1 MALLLVTLAGIGLVL
16 ACYFPMLSNPNGYL
30 FSSQGDGLKNYF
42 TYAYHIK
49 NDSTVSEME
58 GMNFPY
64 GENFLYTDGHPVLS
78 SSFQAL
84 NRTFPW
90 VSEYSVAMLNVFM
103 LLAIVLTFPVLY
115 ILLKK
120 FKIDSWLAI
129 IFAIAIGL
137 LAPQVFRLQGH
148 LALSYSVAIPI
159 SWIFY
164 INFKESNRKW
174 LWLVVLLLNAL
185 FWLFIHAYLGVMIV
199 FFLVLLSLF
208 EKKWLAIVSLIL
220 PIILFFA
227 VLKSTDIHHNR
238 NTDALGFFLYNAELD
253 DVFLPN
259 SGPVKNVI
267 QNTFSVQLHQQWEA
281 FSYVG
286 FGFALLSVFTL
297 LFSLKSRLYGDK
309 KWPAFFDNKSLN
321 LALLAAIFVLLFAMG
336 LPFKWMPSLLDYL
349 NPVKAFRATGRFAWV
364 FFFVF
369 SVFSVFVL
377 QKILNSASQKVR
389 NVALIIASCIALIH
403 FIEGFQTHKNIG
415 SVISSQ
421 SNVFNRNIL
430 SDEYKNG
437 LDVIEKKKYKTMI
450 ALPFFHGSSEAF
462 SRPLFT
468 EIFQHAVVIS
478 YHSGVPMMNANLTR
492 MDMTESKNVIQ
503 ILSPDFYAKPIE
515 SKLNK
520 DDLVIILCSTEP
532 ITKYEQALKNK
543 SKIIFSGEHFDLLEI
558 TWGEI
563 FESTANAELERYM
576 SRDQNTH
583 GLYSNAYWQD
593 EIQYGNKKGDW
604 VINEI
609 PSGTLKSGEAYTA
622 SVWIGNKHQGD
633 LNNYYRLIAEEFSS
647 AGTLLK
653 STEILA
659 EQSQVIDGDWSLLEC
674 GFGVLDSNSSIKI
687 LLRGKSEDDHNVII
701 RDFLI
706 YQNGVNFY
714 RLNDDNDILFF
725 NNQAI
730 PPR

>member
-1 MALLLVTLAGIGLVL
+1 
-16 ACYFPMLSNPNGYL
+16 MLSNPNGYL
-30 FSSQGDGLKNYF
+30 FSNQGDGLKNYY
-42 TYAYHIK
+42 TYAYHVK
-49 NDSTVSEME
+49 HDSTFYEME

-84 NRTFPW
+84 NAAFPAIG
-90 VSEYSVAMLNVFM
+90 EYSVAVLNVLM
-103 LLAIVLTFPVLY
+103 LLSIVFTFPLIY
-115 ILLKK
+115 ILLRK
-120 FKIDSWLAI
+120 FQIDSWLAI

-137 LAPQVFRLQGH
+137 LAPQIFRLQGH
-148 LALSYSVAIPI
+148 LALSFSVAIPM

-164 INFKESNRKW
+164 INFIESNRKW
-174 LWLVVLLLNAL
+174 VWLIVLFVNAL

-199 FFLVLLSLF
+199 FFLVVLSLF
-208 EKKWLAIVSLIL
+208 EKKWLAIVSLCL
-220 PIILFFA
+220 PIVLFFA
-227 VLKSTDIHHNR
+227 VLKSTDIHPNR

-286 FGFALLSVFTL
+286 FGFSLLSVFVL
-297 LFSLKSRLYGDK
+297 LFSLKSRIYGDK

-336 LPFKWMPSLLDYL
+336 LPFKWMPSVLDYL
-349 NPVKAFRATGRFAWV
+349 NPVKAFRATGRFAWI

-389 NVALIIASCIALIH
+389 NVALILSACIALIH
-403 FIEGFQTHKNIG
+403 IIEGFQTHQNIG
-415 SVISSQ
+415 RLISSQ
-421 SNVFNRNIL
+421 ANVFNRNIL

-437 LDVIEKKKYKTMI
+437 LNAIEKKSYKTMI

-468 EIFQHAVVIS
+468 EIFQHAVIFS

-503 ILSPDFYAKPIE
+503 ILSPDFYAKPIQ
-515 SKLNK
+515 SKLKNE
-520 DDLVIILCSTEP
+520 DLVILLCSTEP

-543 SKIIFSGEHFDLLEI
+543 SKVVYSCEHFDLLEI

-563 FESTANAELERYM
+563 FESSANEELQRYM
-576 SRDQNTH
+576 SRTENPH
-583 GLYSNAYWQD
+583 GLYANSYWHN

-609 PSGTLKSGEAYTA
+609 EAGKLKAGEAYTA
-622 SVWIGNKHQGD
+622 SIWIGNKYQGD
-633 LNNYYRLIAEEFSS
+633 LNNHYRLIVEEFSPT
-647 AGTLLK
+647 GTLLK
-653 STEILA
+653 STEVLA

-674 GFGVLDSNSSIKI
+674 GFGVMESTSSFKI
-687 LLRGKSEDDHNVII
+687 LMRGKAEDDHNVII

-725 NNQAI
+725 NNQAV
-730 PPR
+730 PLR